1 MPSNEMYLQQ
11 AEEYKVKGNEGFAQH
26 DCKEAI
32 QFYSQGIVS
41 VDRIEPASA
50 QSDTLKC
57 TLLSNRAAAR
67 IKQYDRQP
75 DASAASDLEEAI
87 ADCQTAYALCQSL
100 DSKTIAPLRAKILYR
115 SAKAR
120 FLSANVSRD
129 SATNS
134 SKTHDLLQDAAKD
147 LLHLLRMEPNHT
159 EGNAL
164 LKVIRQQHKSTQQSP
179 VAQIVASL
187 RSTSLSATDRTHQ
200 CKLLLG
206 HMQNDPVHTG
216 MEVGRIPDAVDALLQ
231 LCATSEIDPTDRM
244 AVLLL
249 QSLTLAA
256 SHHTPFVRAYLLP
269 HQPTLATL
277 ATQLLHGLN
286 HSQSHIDAV
295 VSLLALWHHIILHAD
310 RDNEKEEISGATS
323 LQYSDIIETC
333 LTVLSKGIPPERP
346 LLVRAV
352 LDVVAVFTAGPDRER
367 RIRTQHPSDVST
379 VLSAS
384 EIRQLTP
391 PQLAAYKKRQHD
403 VKTRDQAWAYERTRL
418 LCSSVVPRLLS
429 VAAQYCTEDPSV
441 RREITVTLSRC
452 LACLDPDVPDVVRPL
467 WRTSA
472 DEDEPRVVEVYNEED
487 ENESKVDPAALVSL
501 PQQMERAILAA
512 AILLTA
518 QKESSAWVLSSTG
531 WATASDDLTDLI
543 QSQDAVAMWCA
554 AELLQAAAVSEATR
568 DTVTQLVS
576 SGAMQVLLE
585 APQREVRSGAA
596 AAVAKLGLADKSP
609 EEGNL
614 MGLLQAACELLED
627 RADEEE
633 NATSTGSHAAVHPI
647 KSCAMS
653 SVERAVEMI
662 TYLVAHTTIKEE
674 LAAGFGGSSGRPALE
689 LLVQAADLA
698 GAGESMSGFSLASIF
713 QLLAVTN
720 EQLRKESFEGKEVTM
735 EQYDEM
741 QRMGKTE
748 EEKEIMDQEKDTD
761 TRAACGERIRKMAR
775 ANVPRALVALTEQ
788 ASETTLEQLV
798 LTMNRMAEEVS
809 VRGIMIQQGVLSSCI
824 QLEKFESPSETE
836 VMKKV
841 IRLARHCIAKLLIT
855 TNPSLLTSAQTL
867 GSVRP
872 LILLVRDI
880 KASDLQHFEALL
892 AITNIASSGEDAKQR
907 IITEKG
913 ISSLHFAM
921 FSDHELVR
929 RAATEAMCNL
939 VPHEKMMEHLAEE
952 EHMRLWF
959 AFAVDYED
967 HYECARAAAGC
978 LAMATQDEVIAQ
990 TVIRLEKFKQHTMTL
1005 LESGRLEIMHRALAM
1020 IYNLVLYGGEMLDKV
1035 VEVGLIDF
1043 CRAYIE
1049 LQQHAP
1055 SVDEFSQEERPL
1067 IPVTVDISK
1076 KIVLAA
1082 DKK

>member
-1 MPSNEMYLQQ
+1 MPSNETYLQQ
-11 AEEYKVKGNEGFAQH
+11 AEEYKVKGNEAFAMNE
-26 DCKEAI
+26 CYEAI
-32 QFYSQGIVS
+32 QQYSQGIVS
-41 VDRIEPASA
+41 VDRIAP
-50 QSDTLKC
+50 QSPESNNLKC
-57 TLLSNRAAAR
+57 ALLSNRAAAR
-67 IKQYDRQP
+67 IKRYDRQP
-75 DASAASDLEEAI
+75 DASSASDLSEAI
-87 ADCQTAYALCQSL
+87 ADCQTAYSLCQSL

-120 FLSANVSRD
+120 FLSANVS
-129 SATNS
+129 AEATTNS
-134 SKTHDLLQDAAKD
+134 SNHDLLQEAAKD
-147 LLHLLRMEPNHT
+147 LLLLLQMEPKHV

-187 RSTSLSATDRTHQ
+187 RSPSQSTTDRMHQ

-206 HMQNDPVHTG
+206 HMQNDPVHTS
-216 MEVGRIPDAVDALLQ
+216 MEVGRIPDAIEALFH
-231 LCATSEIDPTDRM
+231 LCDTSEDDPTDRT

-249 QSLTLAA
+249 QCLTLAA
-256 SHHTPFVRAYLLP
+256 SHHPPFVRAYLLP
-269 HQPTLATL
+269 HQHSLATL
-277 ATQLLHGLN
+277 ATQLFHGS
-286 HSQSHIDAV
+286 HHPQSHIDAV

-310 RDNEKEEISGATS
+310 RDNEKEDITGVTQ
-323 LQYSDIIETC
+323 LQYSNIVDTC
-333 LTVLSKGIPPERP
+333 VTVLSKGIPPERP

-367 RIRTQHPSDVST
+367 RIRAQHPSDVPV
-379 VLSAS
+379 VLSAP

-391 PQLAAYKKRQHD
+391 QQLAAYKKRQHD
-403 VKTRDQAWAYERTRL
+403 TKTRDQAWAYERARL
-418 LCSSVVPRLLS
+418 LCQSVVPRLLA
-429 VAAQYCTEDPSV
+429 VAAQHCTEDPSV

-452 LACLDPDVPDVVRPL
+452 LACLDPDAPDVVRPL
-467 WRTSA
+467 WQNSV
-472 DEDEPRVVEVYNEED
+472 EKDEPRIVEVYND
-487 ENESKVDPAALVSL
+487 DGENETKEDPAAVASL
-501 PQQMERAILAA
+501 PLQMERAILATA
-512 AILLTA
+512 VLLTA

-568 DTVTQLVS
+568 GTVTQLVS
-576 SGAMQVLLE
+576 SGGMQILLE

-627 RADEEE
+627 RASEED
-633 NATSTGSHAAVHPI
+633 NTTSTTSHPAVHPI
-647 KSCAMS
+647 KSYAMS

-674 LAAGFGGSSGRPALE
+674 LAAGFGGSSGKPALE
-689 LLVQAADLA
+689 SLVQAADLP

-713 QLLAVTN
+713 QLMAVTN

-761 TRAACGERIRKMAR
+761 TRAACMERVRKMAR

-798 LTMNRMAEEVS
+798 LTMNRMAEEAS

-824 QLEKFESPSETE
+824 QLEKAESPTETE

-841 IRLARHCIAKLLIT
+841 IRVARHCIAKLLIT

-872 LILLVRDI
+872 LISLVRDI

-892 AITNIASSGEDAKQR
+892 AMTNIASSGDDAKQR
-907 IITEKG
+907 IVSEKG

-967 HYECARAAAGC
+967 HFECARAATGC
-978 LAMATQDEVIAQ
+978 LAMATQDKDIAQ

-1020 IYNLVLYGGEMLDKV
+1020 VYNLVLYGGEICDKV
-1035 VEVGLIDF
+1035 VEVGLVDF

-1055 SVDEFSQEERPL
+1055 SVDEFSEEERPL

-1082 DKK
+1082 DK